1 VNDIIN
7 YYLEYSWTLFK
18 GLYQDG
24 LSLGGGINWIGAA
37 TAYTTTWWVTVA
49 VYCVPQVALPFN

>member
-37 TAYTTTWWVTVA
+37 TAYTTTW
-49 VYCVPQVALPFN
+49 